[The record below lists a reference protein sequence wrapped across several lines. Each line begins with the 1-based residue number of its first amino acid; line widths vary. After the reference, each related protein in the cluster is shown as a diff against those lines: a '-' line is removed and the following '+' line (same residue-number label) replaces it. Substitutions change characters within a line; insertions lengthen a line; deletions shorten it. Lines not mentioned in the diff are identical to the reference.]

1 MFTSDNNELAEM
13 VQDFCKR
20 NGATITKRVVN
31 GDISMFDITT
41 KGGKQW
47 CLDVDYHTF
56 LSNFIFD
63 LRVDWQVD
71 IYNND
76 VYRIKTIKNIKTNLS
91 PFCLESMENALS
103 DKADFGRLELLGKG
117 TTGESRFTV
126 CLFLLQTKEI
136 CGDY

>member
-31 GDISMFDITT
+31 EDISMFDITT

-56 LSNFIFD
+56 QSVFPIDYQLN
-63 LRVDWQVD
+63 WKVD

-76 VYRIKTIKNIKTNLS
+76 VKLIKTLEESKMTLS
-91 PFCLESMENALS
+91 QFCQESMENALS
-103 DKADFGRLELLGKG
+103 DKADFGRMELLGKG
-117 TTGESRFTV
+117 TIGENRV
-126 CLFLLQTKEI
+126 MLCPFLLQTKEI